1 MHRDRCQRIN
11 GEGVGASKGGNQQ
24 IELSELCYVSV
35 QNNLSTMQDIR
46 QRNLDRIGEK
56 SSSRQTEI

>member
-11 GEGVGASKGGNQQ
+11 GEGVRASKGGNQQ

-46 QRNLDRIGEK
+46 QRNLDGIGEK

>member
-24 IELSELCYVSV
+24 IELRELCHVSV
-35 QNNLSTMQDIR
+35 QKKFSTTQDVCQLKKIW
-46 QRNLDRIGEK
+46 
-56 SSSRQTEI
+56 TELAEN

>member
-11 GEGVGASKGGNQQ
+11 GEGVRVSKGGNQQ

>member
-11 GEGVGASKGGNQQ
+11 GEGVRASKGGNQQ